1 METTETVRTAQEV
14 CELSV
19 PIVSS
24 IKNAAKRFKKEGR
37 IEDADFAERLITIMV
52 TEVQI
57 YEEMEKCDE
66 ESDTLSSEESFEAF
80 KVIEEKELL
89 NMIAL
94 FELIDSNRE
103 LYIELT
109 GVKVSKEYLDGMRKL
124 RKSI

>member
-1 METTETVRTAQEV
+1 M
-14 CELSV
+14 
-19 PIVSS
+19 
-24 IKNAAKRFKKEGR
+24 KNQTHFLLKK
-37 IEDADFAERLITIMV
+37 AL
-52 TEVQI
+52 
-57 YEEMEKCDE
+57 
-66 ESDTLSSEESFEAF
+66 